1 MSGKGS
7 MRPAIILFARAPVP
21 GRVKTRLCPFLDATN
36 AADLHSAFV
45 RDALELLEKLSGVAD
60 IELSTDVETDAWQ
73 DFAVARSLQ
82 GQGDLGDRLFHA
94 LGTALGAGRP
104 RAMVVGSDSPG
115 LPAGY
120 LAELL
125 RLDTDTAMGPTED
138 GGFYAIAC
146 RRTALG
152 MLNGVRWSSP
162 DTLEDTKHAVLSCSL
177 TAGFGQP
184 WFDID
189 EPPDLLR
196 LRTLVDLPRHTAAW
210 LASNEVRLSALPTQ
224 PRPQTRG
231 DSRSRSRP

>member
-1 MSGKGS
+1 

-21 GRVKTRLCPFLDATN
+21 GRVKTRLCPFLNVTN
-36 AADLHSAFV
+36 AAALHSALV
-45 RDALELLEKLSGVAD
+45 RDALELLQKLSGVAD

-73 DFAVARSLQ
+73 EFAVARSLQ

-94 LGTALGAGRP
+94 FASALGAGRP
-104 RAMVVGSDSPG
+104 KAMVVGSDSPG

-125 RLDTDTAMGPTED
+125 RSDTDAAMGPTED

-146 RRTALG
+146 RRIAPG
-152 MLNGVRWSSP
+152 MLDGVRWSSSN
-162 DTLEDTKHAVLSCSL
+162 TLEDTKHAIRACSL
-177 TAGFGQP
+177 TAEFGQP

-196 LRTLVDLPRHTAAW
+196 LRTLTDLPRHTAAW